1 VACGP
6 LSVVIASL
14 GSVVLLC
21 PLAGGGVSKAPAI
34 RAEGT
39 AWATSRGPDTVT
51 AFDGATGRVLATVPV
66 GKAPM
71 GLAVPRG
78 TNKLYV
84 GNEGS
89 NSVSVISLSRREVIK
104 TIDVGSRPHHMHA
117 SADGNRVYV
126 AEFGTNKIGVIDTMT
141 DTLIAEWATGPPTE
155 RTHAPAPTHDGKT
168 LYAVNSMSNTLVA
181 LDAHTG
187 AIQWSMRTG
196 ANPSELHITHD
207 GRTGYLSVRNDDEV
221 EVLDLAAR
229 QVTRRIP
236 VGDQPDTVQL
246 SPDEQTLVVALRG
259 TPAEVD
265 VINLRSFAVSKILFP
280 AERLAGHNWLSANGR
295 YTFVSLDDPGAV
307 GVIDHRTNS
316 IVATWPYPG
325 GGSVHGMFYDD
336 PRAAGGPGISILR
349 RGASVDRTGTARIRV
364 RCAEQTV
371 GFCRGGGIVLRQQHR
386 KLGSGPLYLRSGSTR
401 RVAVKLTAQGEKAL
415 FRRGRLAVVATA
427 TAFDLNDNRNSVSR
441 RIVLRRAR
449 R

>member
-1 VACGP
+1 VAPRP

-14 GSVVLLC
+14 GGVALLC
-21 PLAGGGVSKAPAI
+21 PLAGGGVSKAPEI
-34 RAEGT
+34 RAKGT

-51 AFDGATGRVLATVPV
+51 AFDGTTGKVLATVPV

-89 NSVSVISLSRREVIK
+89 NSVSVISLSRRQVIT

-168 LYAVNSMSNTLVA
+168 LYAVNSASNTLVA
-181 LDAHTG
+181 LDARTG

-207 GRTGYLSVRNDDEV
+207 GRTGYLSVRNDDVV
-221 EVLDLAAR
+221 EILDLAAR

-246 SPDEQTLVVALRG
+246 SPDQQTLVVALRG

-265 VINLRSFAVSKILFP
+265 VINLQSFAVSKVLFP

-307 GVIDHRTNS
+307 GVIDHQTSS
-316 IVATWPYPG
+316 IIATWPYPG

-336 PRAAGGPGISILR
+336 PRATGGPGISILR
-349 RGASVDRTGTARIRV
+349 RRAIVDRAGTARIRV

-371 GFCRGGGIVLRQQHR
+371 GFCRGGIVLRQQR
-386 KLGSGPLYLRSGSTR
+386 RQLGSGPLELRSGSIR
-401 RVAVKLTAQGEKAL
+401 RVAIKLTAFGERAL
-415 FRRGRLAVVATA
+415 LRRGRLTGLATA

-441 RIVLRRAR
+441 RIVLLRAR

>member
-1 VACGP
+1 VASGP
-6 LSVVIASL
+6 LSIVVASL
-14 GSVVLLC
+14 GGVALLC
-21 PLAGGGVSKAPAI
+21 PLAGGGVSKAPPI
-34 RAEGT
+34 RAKGT

-51 AFDGATGRVLATVPV
+51 AFDGATGKVLATVPV

-89 NSVSVISLSRREVIK
+89 NSVSVISLSRREVVT

-221 EVLDLAAR
+221 DVLDLAAR

-236 VGDQPDTVQL
+236 VGDQPDTLQL

-265 VINLRSFAVSKILFP
+265 VINLRSFAVSKVLFT

-307 GVIDHRTNS
+307 GVIDHQTNS

-336 PRAAGGPGISILR
+336 PRAAGGPGMSILTR
-349 RGASVDRTGTARIRV
+349 RVRVARTGTARIRV

-371 GFCRGGGIVLRQQHR
+371 GFCRGGIALRQQSR
-386 KLGSGPLYLRSGSTR
+386 KLGTGPLYLRAGSTR
-401 RVAVKLTAQGEKAL
+401 PVAIKLTAFGQRAL
-415 FRRGRLAVVATA
+415 IRRGRLTGLATA
-427 TAFDLNDNRNSVSR
+427 TAFDANDNRNSVSR
-441 RIVLRRAR
+441 RIALR
-449 R
+449 

>member
-1 VACGP
+1 
-6 LSVVIASL
+6 
-14 GSVVLLC
+14 
-21 PLAGGGVSKAPAI
+21 
-34 RAEGT
+34 
-39 AWATSRGPDTVT
+39 
-51 AFDGATGRVLATVPV
+51 
-66 GKAPM
+66 M

-89 NSVSVISLSRREVIK
+89 NSVSVISLSRREVIT

-117 SADGNRVYV
+117 SADGSRVYV

-141 DTLIAEWATGPPTE
+141 DTLIAEWATGSPTE
-155 RTHAPAPTHDGKT
+155 WTHAPAPTHDGKT
-168 LYAVNSMSNTLVA
+168 LYAVNSTSNTLVA

-187 AIQWSMRTG
+187 AIQWSMTTG

-207 GRTGYLSVRNDDEV
+207 GRTGYLSVRNDDVV

-246 SPDEQTLVVALRG
+246 SPDEQTLIVANRG

-265 VINLRSFAVSKILFP
+265 VINLRSFAVAKFLFP

-307 GVIDHRTNS
+307 GVIDHKTNS

-336 PRAAGGPGISILR
+336 PRAAGGPGDVDPETTRQSR
-349 RGASVDRTGTARIRV
+349 QNGNRADPRAVRGADRGLLPGRRSPSAAAPEAGLRLSVSSLGLHSPRCDQADGFGREGALPAGQAHGSCDRDGLRP
-364 RCAEQTV
+364 E
-371 GFCRGGGIVLRQQHR
+371 RQQEQR
-386 KLGSGPLYLRSGSTR
+386 LPADRPPSGATLIGLYRRPTTEFILIRIATGRMLCRILGTH
-401 RVAVKLTAQGEKAL
+401 VAMS
-415 FRRGRLAVVATA
+415 VVAI
-427 TAFDLNDNRNSVSR
+427 R
-441 RIVLRRAR
+441 
-449 R
+449 

>member
-14 GSVVLLC
+14 GGVALLC
-21 PLAGGGVSKAPAI
+21 PLAGGGVSKAPEI
-34 RAEGT
+34 RAKGT

-51 AFDGATGRVLATVPV
+51 AFDGTTGTVLATVPV
-66 GKAPM
+66 GRAPM

-89 NSVSVISLSRREVIK
+89 NSVSVISLSRREVIT

-168 LYAVNSMSNTLVA
+168 LYAVNSASNTLVA
-181 LDAHTG
+181 LDARTG

-207 GRTGYLSVRNDDEV
+207 GRTGYLSVRNDDVV

-229 QVTRRIP
+229 QVTHRIP

-265 VINLRSFAVSKILFP
+265 VINLRSSAVSKVLFP

-307 GVIDHRTNS
+307 GVIDHQTNS

-336 PRAAGGPGISILR
+336 PRAAGGPGMSILR
-349 RGASVDRTGTARIRV
+349 GRARVDRTGTARIRV
-364 RCAEQTV
+364 RCGEQTA
-371 GFCRGGGIVLRQQHR
+371 GFCRGGIVLRQQRR

-401 RVAVKLTAQGEKAL
+401 RVAIKLTAFGQSAL
-415 FRRGRLAVVATA
+415 FRRSRLAALATA
-427 TAFDLNDNRNSVSR
+427 TASDLNDNKNSVSR
-441 RIVLRRAR
+441 RIVLSRAR

>member
-1 VACGP
+1 MARGP
-6 LSVVIASL
+6 LP
-14 GSVVLLC
+14 VVLAGLCGVALMC
-21 PLAGGGVSKAPAI
+21 PLAGGGASNATVIHAK
-34 RAEGT
+34 GT

-51 AFDGATGRVLATVPV
+51 AFDGATGRVLATIPV
-66 GKAPM
+66 GRAPM

-89 NSVSVISLSRREVIK
+89 NSVSVISLTRREVIS
-104 TIDVGSRPHHMHA
+104 TINVGSRPHHMHA

-141 DTLIAEWATGPPTE
+141 DSLVAEWATGAPTE

-168 LYAVNSMSNTLVA
+168 LYAVNSTSNTLVA
-181 LDAHTG
+181 LDARTG
-187 AIQWSMRTG
+187 AIQWSMPTG
-196 ANPSELHITHD
+196 ANPSELHVAHH
-207 GRTGYLSVRNDDEV
+207 GRTGYLSVRNDDTIEV
-221 EVLDLAAR
+221 IDLVAR
-229 QVTRRIP
+229 RVTRRIP
-236 VGDQPDTVQL
+236 VGDQPDTLQL
-246 SPDEQTLVVALRG
+246 SHDGGSLVVALRG

-265 VINLRSFAVSKILFP
+265 VINLRSFAVTRIVFP

-316 IVATWPYPG
+316 VIASWPYPG

-336 PRAAGGPGISILR
+336 PRATRGPGMSIMTR
-349 RGASVDRTGTARIRV
+349 RATVERTRTLRIRV

-371 GFCRGGGIVLRQQHR
+371 GFCRGDVALRQGR
-386 KLGSGPLYLRSGSTR
+386 RRLGSGRLYLRSGSSGQA
-401 RVAVKLTAQGEKAL
+401 VVKLTASGGRAL
-415 FRRGRLAVVATA
+415 DRRGRLAVLATA
-427 TAFDLNDNRNSVSR
+427 TAYDLNDNRNRVSR

-449 R
+449 H

>member
-14 GSVVLLC
+14 GGVVLLC
-21 PLAGGGVSKAPAI
+21 PLAGAGVSKAPAI
-34 RAEGT
+34 HAKGT

-51 AFDGATGRVLATVPV
+51 AFDGTTGRVLATVPV
-66 GKAPM
+66 GNAPM

-78 TNKLYV
+78 THKLYV

-89 NSVSVISLSRREVIK
+89 NSVSVISLSRREVIT

-168 LYAVNSMSNTLVA
+168 LYAVNSTSNTLVA
-181 LDAHTG
+181 LDARTG

-207 GRTGYLSVRNDDEV
+207 GRTGYLSVRNDDVV

-265 VINLRSFAVSKILFP
+265 VINLRSFAVSKVLFP

-307 GVIDHRTNS
+307 GVIDHQTNS

-349 RGASVDRTGTARIRV
+349 RRAIVDRTGTARIRV
-364 RCAEQTV
+364 RCGEQTV
-371 GFCRGGGIVLRQQHR
+371 GFCRGGIVLRQQRR

-401 RVAVKLTAQGEKAL
+401 RVAIKLTAFGERAL
-415 FRRGRLAVVATA
+415 IRRGRLAALATA
-427 TAFDLNDNRNSVSR
+427 TAFDLNDNKNSVSR
-441 RIVLRRAR
+441 RIVLRRALR
-449 R
+449 

>member
-1 VACGP
+1 VARFSLP
-6 LSVVIASL
+6 VAIAGL
-14 GSVVLLC
+14 VGVALLC
-21 PLAGGGVSKAPAI
+21 PFASGGVSKAPAI
-34 RAEGT
+34 RAKGT

-51 AFDGATGRVLATVPV
+51 AFDGATGRVLATIPV

-84 GNEGS
+84 GNESS
-89 NSVSVISLSRREVIK
+89 NSVSVISLARREVIA
-104 TIDVGSRPHHMHA
+104 TINVGSRPHHMHA

-141 DTLIAEWATGPPTE
+141 DSLVAEWATGPPTE

-168 LYAVNSMSNTLVA
+168 VYAVNSLSNTLVA

-187 AIQWSMRTG
+187 AIEWSMPTG
-196 ANPSELHITHD
+196 ANPSELHVTHD
-207 GRTGYLSVRNDDEV
+207 SRTGYLSVRNDDEV
-221 EVLDLAAR
+221 DVIDLAAR

-246 SPDEQTLVVALRG
+246 SPDQQTLVVALRG

-265 VINLRSFAVSKILFP
+265 VINLRSFAVSKVIFP
-280 AERLAGHNWLSANGR
+280 GERLAGHNWLSANGR

-316 IVATWPYPG
+316 VVATWPYPG

-336 PRAAGGPGISILR
+336 PRAAGGPGMSILR
-349 RGASVDRTGTARIRV
+349 KWAKVGRAGTARIGV
-364 RCAEQTV
+364 RCAEETV
-371 GFCRGGGIVLRQQHR
+371 GFCRSGGVVLRQGSRQ
-386 KLGSGPLYLRSGSTR
+386 LGSGSFYLRPGSSA
-401 RVAVKLTAQGEKAL
+401 RVAVKLTASGRKAL
-415 FRRGRLAVVATA
+415 ARRGRLAALATA
-427 TAFDLNDNRNSVSR
+427 TAFDLNDDRNSVSR

-449 R
+449 H